1 MNEMIKAGEV
11 FKLGDV
17 VNYQEGTVVNKF
29 LVNNEHMK
37 FVIKAFD
44 AGTELPEHAAPGDV
58 VVFALEGE
66 GVIVYEGE
74 EFTIKAGENFHFV
87 KLQHSSRW
95 QLLHH
100 WDKRNGI
107 RSTKLKRLKLISCFN

>member
-37 FVIKAFD
+37 FVFKAFD
-44 AGTELPEHAAPGDV
+44 VEQSFLSTQLPEMW
-58 VVFALEGE
+58 L
-66 GVIVYEGE
+66 Y
-74 EFTIKAGENFHFV
+74 
-87 KLQHSSRW
+87 
-95 QLLHH
+95 LHL
-100 WDKRNGI
+100 RE
-107 RSTKLKRLKLISCFN
+107 RV

>member
-37 FVIKAFD
+37 LRHLMREQSFLS
-44 AGTELPEHAAPGDV
+44 TQLPEMW
-58 VVFALEGE
+58 L
-66 GVIVYEGE
+66 Y
-74 EFTIKAGENFHFV
+74 
-87 KLQHSSRW
+87 
-95 QLLHH
+95 LHL
-100 WDKRNGI
+100 RE
-107 RSTKLKRLKLISCFN
+107 RV

>member
-44 AGTELPEHAAPGDV
+44 VA
-58 VVFALEGE
+58 
-66 GVIVYEGE
+66 
-74 EFTIKAGENFHFV
+74 
-87 KLQHSSRW
+87 S
-95 QLLHH
+95 
-100 WDKRNGI
+100 
-107 RSTKLKRLKLISCFN
+107 